1 MAISDSTAEREC
13 EGTSTSVIPS
23 IQRSQFKYTSCY
35 CEENVYM
42 LCKSLCSAGVATSH
56 GSDLFVVFISNEN
69 RQIPLWHQKPSE
81 IEGLVIWD
89 YHVICVQ
96 KSREK
101 DAQVL
106 VWDLDTMLPF
116 PVPLH
121 QYITDA
127 IRPSLPLYPNFR
139 RLFRVIHGPIF
150 LCSFASDRRH
160 MKSSEGNW
168 IAPPPP
174 YNCITAEDG
183 TVHNLESF
191 VSMSIENINQKM
203 EEALTDVFKLQT
215 GVVIDENKLE
225 DFFMQIL

>member
-69 RQIPLWHQKPSE
+69 R
-81 IEGLVIWD
+81 
-89 YHVICVQ
+89 Q